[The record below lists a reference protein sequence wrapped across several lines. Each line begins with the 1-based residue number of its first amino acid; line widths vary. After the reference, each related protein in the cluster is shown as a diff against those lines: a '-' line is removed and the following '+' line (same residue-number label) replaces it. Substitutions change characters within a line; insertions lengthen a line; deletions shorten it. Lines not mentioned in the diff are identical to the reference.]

1 MPSVEASD
9 SIDGIPVI
17 REAFQRTVRLVATA
31 RMRDSVLKALADNE
45 RELAEISEIESVTSS
60 RLIAQDHGIDG
71 IAAEELIYNV
81 PHSIFINAAF
91 SYAKPGELNRFNDSH
106 RGAWYAAL
114 DVVTSLAEVSFHMGE
129 FLSRTGVFEAIVD
142 YAELF
147 ASLAGKYADL
157 RAHKDHPALNPEG
170 AAGYPAGNAL
180 AAAART
186 RGING
191 MVYPSVRHREGT
203 CFAVLWPHAVQ
214 SVAQGSIYRLTWSGS
229 RAPAIAKVA
238 G

>member
-1 MPSVEASD
+1 MPSVAVSD
-9 SIDGIPVI
+9 SLDGIPVI
-17 REAFQRTVRLVATA
+17 REAFPRTVRLVATA
-31 RMRDSVLKALADNE
+31 RLRASVLKVLTDNE
-45 RELAEISEIESVTSS
+45 RELAEIAELESVTSD
-60 RLIAQDHGIDG
+60 RLIAQDRGNDG

-91 SYAKPGELNRFNDSH
+91 AYSKPGYLNRFSDSS

-114 DVVTSLAEVSFHMGE
+114 DVDTNLAEVSFHLTQ
-129 FLSRTGVFEAIVD
+129 FLALAGLFDAVVD

-147 ASLAGKYADL
+147 ASLAGEYVDL
-157 RAHKDHPALNPEG
+157 RAHEDHLALNPDG

-180 AAAART
+180 AAGARA

-191 MVYPSVRHREGT
+191 IIYPSVRHQGGT

-214 SVAQGSIYRLTWSGS
+214 SVAQGSVYRMVWKGGPTPTVMKIG
-229 RAPAIAKVA
+229 

>member
-17 REAFQRTVRLVATA
+17 REGFPRTVRLVATA
-31 RMRDSVLKALADNE
+31 RMRNSVLKALADNE
-45 RELAEISEIESVTSS
+45 RELAEIAEIESFTSD
-60 RLIAQDHGIDG
+60 RLIAQDRGIDG
-71 IAAEELIYNV
+71 VTAEELIYNV

-91 SYAKPGELNRFNDSH
+91 AYSKPGALNRFSDTT

-114 DVVTSLAEVSFHMGE
+114 DVDTNLAEVSFHLTE
-129 FLSRTGVFEAIVD
+129 FLSLAGLFEATVD

-147 ASLAGKYADL
+147 ASLAGEYVDL
-157 RAHKDHPALNPEG
+157 RAHKDHPALNPDG
-170 AAGYPAGNAL
+170 VAGYPAGNAL
-180 AAAART
+180 ATVTRA

-191 MVYPSVRHREGT
+191 IVYPSVRHHGGT

-214 SVAQGSIYRLTWSGS
+214 SVAQGGIYRMAWKGS
-229 RAPAIAKVA
+229 PNPSVAKI
-238 G
+238 GG